1 MANPAK
7 SEGLRNLSEVVGFKS
22 RIGRILTSV
31 RRFVVDSAILES
43 LGGNNGKKT
52 ATKLMYEGMKDR
64 ALCPSLNDGN
74 RPGDLKVG
82 LTNINEIV
90 EKRQEGSNK
99 VGQEHERS
107 AKSVIGLEVSKKTPN
122 EVPKLMD
129 LPRATEK
136 RLFIRSRL

>member
-1 MANPAK
+1 MWILLAPLKLRVLCHPMPCIITLMLPFLSFNLCPFFPA
-7 SEGLRNLSEVVGFKS
+7 
-22 RIGRILTSV
+22 
-31 RRFVVDSAILES
+31 A
-43 LGGNNGKKT
+43 GKKT